1 MNPYQSININV
12 SNTFK
17 YQSINMNI
25 MINLSICRL
34 TEKRRSQLSILLTL
48 TGIDWRQ
55 MKMKIGVRQI
65 DEDEDWS

>member
-1 MNPYQSININV
+1 MNTYQSFNINV

-55 MKMKIGVRQI
+55 MKMKIGDR
-65 DEDEDWS
+65 